1 MTRNWLLGAATSA
14 ALHGGAAAV
23 LLTTSAPPQGA
34 KTQMIQPRAIAI
46 ELVDVS
52 RMTSGEALSAERSV
66 GAARTAVV
74 DRNAAS
80 VAPTEATNAAPMQAA
95 SGAEASRAA
104 ATPDPGVMSDY
115 YRRVE
120 SHLARFH
127 AYPAALTAAR
137 PTGVVRV
144 GLIVQRDGRVMDAWI
159 ETSSGVAPL
168 DAAALQ
174 TLRRAEPL
182 PGLPATLPGAIDLI
196 VPLRYAA
203 STRAGE
209 ARAGA

>member
-1 MTRNWLLGAATSA
+1 MTSA

-23 LLTTSAPPQGA
+23 LLASSAIPPGA
-34 KTQMIQPRAIAI
+34 AAPEVQPHAVNV
-46 ELVDVS
+46 ELINAARRQSGDQVRTEAQS
-52 RMTSGEALSAERSV
+52 RSSEKASPVAAAPASPTSGEA
-66 GAARTAVV
+66 
-74 DRNAAS
+74 
-80 VAPTEATNAAPMQAA
+80 ATAPMRSA
-95 SGAEASRAA
+95 SGGEAALPAA
-104 ATPDPGVMSDY
+104 APDPGAVSDY

-127 AYPAALTAAR
+127 AYPAALTGPR

-159 ETSSGVAPL
+159 ETSSGVVPL
-168 DAAALQ
+168 DEAALQ
-174 TLRRAEPL
+174 TLKRAEPL

-203 STRAGE
+203 STRGAGVRVGE
-209 ARAGA
+209 

>member
-1 MTRNWLLGAATSA
+1 MTSA

-23 LLTTSAPPQGA
+23 LLASSAIPQGVAAPEAQPHAINIELIDTARRQSGDSERTEMQSNASEAVSAPA
-34 KTQMIQPRAIAI
+34 
-46 ELVDVS
+46 
-52 RMTSGEALSAERSV
+52 EAQAPSATGV
-66 GAARTAVV
+66 AA
-74 DRNAAS
+74 
-80 VAPTEATNAAPMQAA
+80 AAPARAA
-95 SGAEASRAA
+95 SGGEAALPAA
-104 ATPDPGVMSDY
+104 APDPGAVSDY

-127 AYPAALTAAR
+127 AYPATLTGAR

-159 ETSSGVAPL
+159 ETSSGVVPL
-168 DAAALQ
+168 DEAALQ
-174 TLRRAEPL
+174 TLKRAEPL

-203 STRAGE
+203 STRGAGVRVGE
-209 ARAGA
+209 

>member
-1 MTRNWLLGAATSA
+1 MTSA

-23 LLTTSAPPQGA
+23 LLASSAIPQGMATPEAQPHAMTVELIDTARRQAGDGDRIEVSSSATETASPTAEAPTSPLTGDARATPA
-34 KTQMIQPRAIAI
+34 KTA
-46 ELVDVS
+46 
-52 RMTSGEALSAERSV
+52 SG
-66 GAARTAVV
+66 GAAAM
-74 DRNAAS
+74 
-80 VAPTEATNAAPMQAA
+80 P
-95 SGAEASRAA
+95 AA
-104 ATPDPGVMSDY
+104 APDPGAVSDY

-127 AYPAALTAAR
+127 AYPASLTSPR

-159 ETSSGVAPL
+159 ETSSGIVPL
-168 DAAALQ
+168 DEAALQ
-174 TLRRAEPL
+174 TLKRAEPL

-203 STRAGE
+203 STRGAGVRVGE
-209 ARAGA
+209 

>member
-1 MTRNWLLGAATSA
+1 MTRNWLLGAVTSA
-14 ALHGGAAAV
+14 ALHGGAAAAF
-23 LLTTSAPPQGA
+23 LATSPPPQGMEA
-34 KTQMIQPRAIAI
+34 PDLQPQAIAI
-46 ELVDVS
+46 ELVDVN
-52 RMTSGEALSAERSV
+52 RAVPGEALRAEPTADM
-66 GAARTAVV
+66 AAATNAS
-74 DRNAAS
+74 RNAA
-80 VAPTEATNAAPMQAA
+80 AAFAAETTAAGATQAA
-95 SGAEASRAA
+95 SGAEASLAA
-104 ATPDPGVMSDY
+104 AASNPGAMSDY

-127 AYPAALTAAR
+127 TYPSTLAGAR
-137 PTGVVRV
+137 PTGLVRV

-209 ARAGA
+209 ARAGV

>member
-1 MTRNWLLGAATSA
+1 MTSA

-23 LLTTSAPPQGA
+23 LLASSAIPQGVA
-34 KTQMIQPRAIAI
+34 APEVQPHAFNI
-46 ELVDVS
+46 ELIDTARRQAGDS
-52 RMTSGEALSAERSV
+52 GRTEAQSSSTETASPMLEAPASPATGAAAPAPAQTASGGEAAMPSA
-66 GAARTAVV
+66 A
-74 DRNAAS
+74 
-80 VAPTEATNAAPMQAA
+80 
-95 SGAEASRAA
+95 
-104 ATPDPGVMSDY
+104 PDPGAVSDY

-127 AYPAALTAAR
+127 AYPASLSGAVR

-159 ETSSGVAPL
+159 ETSSGIVPL
-168 DAAALQ
+168 DEAALQ

-203 STRAGE
+203 STRGAGVRVGE
-209 ARAGA
+209 

>member
-1 MTRNWLLGAATSA
+1 MTSA

-23 LLTTSAPPQGA
+23 LLASSAIPQGVATPEAQPHAINIELIDTARRQAGDSDRTEMQSNASEAVSAPP
-34 KTQMIQPRAIAI
+34 
-46 ELVDVS
+46 
-52 RMTSGEALSAERSV
+52 EAQAPSAT
-66 GAARTAVV
+66 GFAA
-74 DRNAAS
+74 
-80 VAPTEATNAAPMQAA
+80 AAPASAA
-95 SGAEASRAA
+95 SGGEAALPAA
-104 ATPDPGVMSDY
+104 APDPGAVSDY

-127 AYPAALTAAR
+127 AYPATLTGAR

-159 ETSSGVAPL
+159 ETSSGVVPL
-168 DAAALQ
+168 DEAALQ
-174 TLRRAEPL
+174 TLKRAEPL

-203 STRAGE
+203 STRGAGVRVGE
-209 ARAGA
+209 

>member
-1 MTRNWLLGAATSA
+1 MTSA

-23 LLTTSAPPQGA
+23 LLASSAIPQGVATPEAQPHAINIELFHTARRQSGDSEWTEMQSNASEAVSAPA
-34 KTQMIQPRAIAI
+34 
-46 ELVDVS
+46 
-52 RMTSGEALSAERSV
+52 EAQAPSATGV
-66 GAARTAVV
+66 AA
-74 DRNAAS
+74 
-80 VAPTEATNAAPMQAA
+80 VAPARAA
-95 SGAEASRAA
+95 SGGEAALPAA
-104 ATPDPGVMSDY
+104 APDPGAVSDY

-127 AYPAALTAAR
+127 AYPAALTGPR

-159 ETSSGVAPL
+159 ETSSGVVTL
-168 DAAALQ
+168 DEAALQ
-174 TLRRAEPL
+174 TLKRAEPL

-203 STRAGE
+203 STRGAGVRVGE
-209 ARAGA
+209 

>member
-1 MTRNWLLGAATSA
+1 MTSA

-23 LLTTSAPPQGA
+23 LLASSAIPQGVA
-34 KTQMIQPRAIAI
+34 APEARPHAVNV
-46 ELVDVS
+46 ELIDTARRQVGDSDRTEVS
-52 RMTSGEALSAERSV
+52 SNAAETDSPSAEAPTLPMAGEAKAAPAQTASG
-66 GAARTAVV
+66 GAAAM
-74 DRNAAS
+74 
-80 VAPTEATNAAPMQAA
+80 P
-95 SGAEASRAA
+95 AA
-104 ATPDPGVMSDY
+104 AADPGAVSDY

-127 AYPAALTAAR
+127 AYPASLTSPR

-159 ETSSGVAPL
+159 ETSSGVVSL
-168 DAAALQ
+168 DEAALQ
-174 TLRRAEPL
+174 TLQRAEPL

-203 STRAGE
+203 STRSAGVRVGE
-209 ARAGA
+209 

>member
-23 LLTTSAPPQGA
+23 LLATSPPPQGME
-34 KTQMIQPRAIAI
+34 TSEIQPQAIAI
-46 ELVDVS
+46 ELVDVN
-52 RMTSGEALSAERSV
+52 RAASGEALRAEPTADMAATTYASRNEAAAFSAETTAA
-66 GAARTAVV
+66 GAT
-74 DRNAAS
+74 
-80 VAPTEATNAAPMQAA
+80 QAA
-95 SGAEASRAA
+95 SGAEASLAA
-104 ATPDPGVMSDY
+104 AAPDPGAMSDY

-127 AYPAALTAAR
+127 TYPATLEGAR

-209 ARAGA
+209 ARAGT

>member
-1 MTRNWLLGAATSA
+1 MTSA

-23 LLTTSAPPQGA
+23 LLASAAIPQGA
-34 KTQMIQPRAIAI
+34 PAPEAQPHAINVELIDASRRQSGDSHRTERQSSASEAVSAPEEALAPSATGVAAAAPARAP
-46 ELVDVS
+46 S
-52 RMTSGEALSAERSV
+52 GGEAAM
-66 GAARTAVV
+66 
-74 DRNAAS
+74 
-80 VAPTEATNAAPMQAA
+80 P
-95 SGAEASRAA
+95 AA
-104 ATPDPGVMSDY
+104 APDPGAMSDY

-127 AYPAALTAAR
+127 AYPAALSGAR

-168 DAAALQ
+168 DEAALQ

-203 STRAGE
+203 STKAVGARTGE
-209 ARAGA
+209 

>member
-1 MTRNWLLGAATSA
+1 MTSA

-23 LLTTSAPPQGA
+23 LLASSAIPQGVTA
-34 KTQMIQPRAIAI
+34 PEAQPHAVNI
-46 ELVDVS
+46 ELIDTARREAGDSDRTEVS
-52 RMTSGEALSAERSV
+52 SNAAETASPTARAPTSPMTGEAKAAPAQTASG
-66 GAARTAVV
+66 GAAAM
-74 DRNAAS
+74 
-80 VAPTEATNAAPMQAA
+80 P
-95 SGAEASRAA
+95 AA
-104 ATPDPGVMSDY
+104 APDPGAVSDY

-127 AYPAALTAAR
+127 AYPASLAGPR

-159 ETSSGVAPL
+159 ETSSGVVPL
-168 DAAALQ
+168 DEAALQ

-203 STRAGE
+203 STRGGGVRVGE
-209 ARAGA
+209 

>member
-1 MTRNWLLGAATSA
+1 MTRNWLLGVATSA

-23 LLTTSAPPQGA
+23 LLTTSPPPQGME
-34 KTQMIQPRAIAI
+34 TLEIQPQAIAI
-46 ELVDVS
+46 ELVDVN
-52 RMTSGEALSAERSV
+52 RAASGEAQRAEPTADMAATTYASRNEAAAFAAETTAA
-66 GAARTAVV
+66 GAT
-74 DRNAAS
+74 
-80 VAPTEATNAAPMQAA
+80 QAA
-95 SGAEASRAA
+95 SGAEASLAA
-104 ATPDPGVMSDY
+104 AAPDPGAMSDY

-127 AYPAALTAAR
+127 TYPATLEDAR

-144 GLIVQRDGRVMDAWI
+144 GLIVQRDGRVIDAWI

-168 DAAALQ
+168 DVAALQ

-203 STRAGE
+203 PTRAGE

>member
-1 MTRNWLLGAATSA
+1 MTRNWLLGVATSA

-23 LLTTSAPPQGA
+23 ILTAPAPPQGA
-34 KTQMIQPRAIAI
+34 ETEEIQPHAIAI
-46 ELVDVS
+46 ELVDVN
-52 RMTSGEALSAERSV
+52 RMTSGETVNAEVSA
-66 GAARTAVV
+66 GTARTAVMG
-74 DRNAAS
+74 RSAAS
-80 VAPTEATNAAPMQAA
+80 ASAAEATTAAPIQAA
-95 SGAEASRAA
+95 NGAEASLAA
-104 ATPDPGVMSDY
+104 AAPDPGAMSDY

-127 AYPAALTAAR
+127 AYPAALAAAR

-159 ETSSGVAPL
+159 ETTSGVAPL

-182 PGLPATLPGAIDLI
+182 PDLPATLPGAIDLI

-209 ARAGA
+209 ARAGT

>member
-1 MTRNWLLGAATSA
+1 MTRNWLLGAMTSA

-23 LLTTSAPPQGA
+23 LLASSAIPQGVTA
-34 KTQMIQPRAIAI
+34 PEAQPHAVNV
-46 ELVDVS
+46 ELIDTARRQVGDSDRTEASSNAAETASPTVEAPTLP
-52 RMTSGEALSAERSV
+52 MVGEAKAAPAQTASG
-66 GAARTAVV
+66 GAAAM
-74 DRNAAS
+74 
-80 VAPTEATNAAPMQAA
+80 P
-95 SGAEASRAA
+95 AA
-104 ATPDPGVMSDY
+104 APDPGAVSDY

-127 AYPAALTAAR
+127 AYPAMLTGAR

-159 ETSSGVAPL
+159 ETSSGVVPL
-168 DAAALQ
+168 DEAALQ
-174 TLRRAEPL
+174 TLKRAEPL

-203 STRAGE
+203 STRGAGMRVGE
-209 ARAGA
+209 

>member
-1 MTRNWLLGAATSA
+1 
-14 ALHGGAAAV
+14 V
-23 LLTTSAPPQGA
+23 LLATSAPPQGVETA
-34 KTQMIQPRAIAI
+34 EVSPRAIAI
-46 ELVDVS
+46 EMVDLS
-52 RMTSGEALSAERSV
+52 RAAPGEVLQEEPAAGAQAPAGRRRKETSALGAEAS
-66 GAARTAVV
+66 T
-74 DRNAAS
+74 
-80 VAPTEATNAAPMQAA
+80 VAPAQMA
-95 SGAEASRAA
+95 SGAEASLVAA
-104 ATPDPGVMSDY
+104 APDPGVMSDY

-120 SHLARFH
+120 LHLARFH
-127 AYPAALTAAR
+127 AYPAALASTR
-137 PTGVVRV
+137 PTGVVKV

-168 DAAALQ
+168 DDAALQ

>member
-1 MTRNWLLGAATSA
+1 MTSA

-23 LLTTSAPPQGA
+23 LLASSAIPQGVTA
-34 KTQMIQPRAIAI
+34 PEAQPHAVNI
-46 ELVDVS
+46 ELIDTARREAGDSDRTEVS
-52 RMTSGEALSAERSV
+52 SNAAETASPTAEAPTSPLTGEAKAAPAQKASG
-66 GAARTAVV
+66 GAAAM
-74 DRNAAS
+74 
-80 VAPTEATNAAPMQAA
+80 P
-95 SGAEASRAA
+95 AA
-104 ATPDPGVMSDY
+104 APDPGAVSDY

-127 AYPAALTAAR
+127 AYPASLAGPR

-159 ETSSGVAPL
+159 ETSSGVVPL
-168 DAAALQ
+168 DEAALQ

-203 STRAGE
+203 STRGGGVRVGE
-209 ARAGA
+209 

>member
-1 MTRNWLLGAATSA
+1 MTSA
-14 ALHGGAAAV
+14 ALHGGAAVV
-23 LLTTSAPPQGA
+23 LLASSAIPQGA
-34 KTQMIQPRAIAI
+34 PAPEIQPHAVNI
-46 ELVDVS
+46 ELIDTARRQAGDSDRIV
-52 RMTSGEALSAERSV
+52 TSPTSNDSASPEAEP
-66 GAARTAVV
+66 TASPASGS
-74 DRNAAS
+74 AAS
-80 VAPTEATNAAPMQAA
+80 ASVRAA
-95 SGAEASRAA
+95 SGGEAAMPAA
-104 ATPDPGVMSDY
+104 AADPGAVSDY

-127 AYPAALTAAR
+127 AYPTSLPGPR

-168 DAAALQ
+168 DEAALQ

-203 STRAGE
+203 STRGAGVRVGE
-209 ARAGA
+209 

>member
-1 MTRNWLLGAATSA
+1 MTRNWLFGAMTSA

-23 LLTTSAPPQGA
+23 LLASSAIPQGA
-34 KTQMIQPRAIAI
+34 AAPEAQPHAVNI
-46 ELVDVS
+46 ELIDTARRQVGDSNRTEAPSSSTETASPVS
-52 RMTSGEALSAERSV
+52 EAPASPTT
-66 GAARTAVV
+66 GAAA
-74 DRNAAS
+74 
-80 VAPTEATNAAPMQAA
+80 AAPAQAA
-95 SGAEASRAA
+95 SGGEAALPAA
-104 ATPDPGVMSDY
+104 APDPGAVSDY

-127 AYPAALTAAR
+127 AYPAALSGAR

-159 ETSSGVAPL
+159 ETSSGIVPL
-168 DAAALQ
+168 DEAALQ
-174 TLRRAEPL
+174 TLKRAEPL

-203 STRAGE
+203 STKALGVRVGE
-209 ARAGA
+209 

>member
-1 MTRNWLLGAATSA
+1 MTSA

-23 LLTTSAPPQGA
+23 LLASSAIPQGVTA
-34 KTQMIQPRAIAI
+34 PETQPHAVNI
-46 ELVDVS
+46 ELIDTARREAGDSDRTEVS
-52 RMTSGEALSAERSV
+52 SNAAETASPTAKAPTSPMTGEAKAAPAQTASG
-66 GAARTAVV
+66 GAAAM
-74 DRNAAS
+74 
-80 VAPTEATNAAPMQAA
+80 P
-95 SGAEASRAA
+95 AA
-104 ATPDPGVMSDY
+104 APDPGAVSDY

-127 AYPAALTAAR
+127 AYPASLAGPR

-159 ETSSGVAPL
+159 ETSSGVVPL
-168 DAAALQ
+168 DEAALQ

-203 STRAGE
+203 STRGGGVRVGE
-209 ARAGA
+209 